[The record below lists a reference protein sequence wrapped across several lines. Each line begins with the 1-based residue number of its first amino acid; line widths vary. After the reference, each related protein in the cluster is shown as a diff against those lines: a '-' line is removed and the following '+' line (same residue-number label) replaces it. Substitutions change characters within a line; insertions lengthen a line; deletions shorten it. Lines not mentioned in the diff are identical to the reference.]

1 MWLKLS
7 WNGCFSKTILH
18 FLTTKTPST
27 PRSYEYEELQ
37 YSWRFSAPC
46 AEASFVSGKTKDYLL
61 KMALGEEKT

>member
-37 YSWRFSAPC
+37 YSWRSPRLG
-46 AEASFVSGKTKDYLL
+46 GKTKDYLL